1 MEFGENGRIKQRFR
15 KMCADHHFFKPTS
28 DDIAASL
35 IAISLIVYRT
45 GMSRINVATWLTSFS
60 MYVFETFCLDS
71 DLLVYS
77 LNVHRL
83 DTTTYF

>member
-45 GMSRINVATWLTSFS
+45 GMLADKCRYVVDILLDVRVRNVLP
-60 MYVFETFCLDS
+60 
-71 DLLVYS
+71 
-77 LNVHRL
+77 
-83 DTTTYF
+83 